1 MLGRNNVKNSVW
13 PEGQKQ
19 SMTVMK
25 LLRSIVDG
33 YSRIITVIACSA
45 LVIAMLHI
53 FVNSLLTKFFSLP
66 IEGTFQF
73 VTKYYMVALFFL
85 PLAFA
90 ERSDAH
96 ISADLIY
103 SALPEGLQRPLAV
116 LSQAAMAG
124 FAGVVTWQAWIKAIE
139 QTRIGAFEGLAKFQ
153 LLIWPSRWIAVAGLV
168 AFTLVA
174 SLKLIDM
181 IWPFPTDKESDA

>member
-1 MLGRNNVKNSVW
+1 
-13 PEGQKQ
+13 
-19 SMTVMK
+19 MTILR

-33 YSRIITVIACSA
+33 YSRIITVIACLA
-45 LVIAMLHI
+45 LVIAMLNI
-53 FVNSLLTKFFSLP
+53 FVDSLTTKFFSLP

-90 ERSDAH
+90 EKADAH

-103 SALPEGLQRPLAV
+103 STLPEWLQRTLA
-116 LSQAAMAG
+116 LASQAAMAG
-124 FAGVVTWQAWIKAIE
+124 FAGVLTWQAWIKAVQ
-139 QTRIGAFEGLAKFQ
+139 QTRIGAFEGLAGWQ

-174 SLKLIDM
+174 GLKLIDM
-181 IWPFPTDKESDA
+181 IRPFPADREPET